1 MAFDPDDLP
10 KKQPKP
16 LDALEGEKLDALSV
30 AELQYRIKVL
40 GREIE
45 RTEAMLKEKK
55 ASLSDAEKFFK
66 K

>member
-16 LDALEGEKLDALSV
+16 LEALEAEKLDALSV

-40 GREIE
+40 SREIE
-45 RTEAMLKEKK
+45 RTQAALKEKQ
-55 ASLSDAEKFFK
+55 ASLSDAEKFFRK
-66 K
+66 